1 MYGEDKPRGFDWV
14 TAYYECKPVRYL
26 ERLRCG
32 AERNTRTRNNLD
44 GGQDGLRFACDGH
57 PDAFSVFR
65 EGHAGIEV
73 RFRLAE
79 ETVHVEATE
88 LLGGPGVNF
97 AGTLTLTQE
106 AKFRLRVG
114 EEELDE
120 WQVLRRA
127 LARLF
132 FPA

>member
-1 MYGEDKPRGFDWV
+1 M
-14 TAYYECKPVRYL
+14 
-26 ERLRCG
+26 
-32 AERNTRTRNNLD
+32 
-44 GGQDGLRFACDGH
+44 
-57 PDAFSVFR
+57 FR

-97 AGTLTLTQE
+97 AGTLTLTNE
-106 AKFRLRVG
+106 AKCRLRVG

-120 WQVLRRA
+120 WQVLKKGA
-127 LARLF
+127 GPVI
-132 FPA
+132 FPGLNG

>member
-1 MYGEDKPRGFDWV
+1 M
-14 TAYYECKPVRYL
+14 
-26 ERLRCG
+26 
-32 AERNTRTRNNLD
+32 
-44 GGQDGLRFACDGH
+44 
-57 PDAFSVFR
+57 FR

-97 AGTLTLTQE
+97 AGTLTLTNE
-106 AKFRLRVG
+106 AKCRLRVG